1 MSKAFLFDLDGVLV
15 DSETEYTRIW
25 EKIGNEFPT
34 GVEELARKIKGT
46 TIDNIL
52 ATYFPEPERGSAVR
66 ARLYELEGNMRF
78 NVFPGARLLLD
89 ALKAKGIPCALVTSS
104 NNVKMRLLW
113 SQNPSLKDYFQ
124 AIVTADQVKRSK
136 PDPEGYLKAADML
149 GIDPKECT
157 VVEDSLQGV
166 KAGKNAGCRVIGVA
180 GTLPAEVLAPFSDI
194 LTDTSYSGLNV

>member
-1 MSKAFLFDLDGVLV
+1 MSKAYLFDLDGVLV

-34 GVEELARKIKGT
+34 GIKDLARRIKGT

-66 ARLYELEGNMRF
+66 ARLYELEGSMSF

-89 ALKAKGIPCALVTSS
+89 TLKEGGIPCALVTSS

-113 SQNPSLKDYFQ
+113 GQNPDLKDYFQ

-136 PDPEGYLKAADML
+136 PDPEGYLKAAEML
-149 GIDPKECT
+149 GMDPKDCT

-194 LTDTSYSGLNV
+194 LTDTTYSGLSF